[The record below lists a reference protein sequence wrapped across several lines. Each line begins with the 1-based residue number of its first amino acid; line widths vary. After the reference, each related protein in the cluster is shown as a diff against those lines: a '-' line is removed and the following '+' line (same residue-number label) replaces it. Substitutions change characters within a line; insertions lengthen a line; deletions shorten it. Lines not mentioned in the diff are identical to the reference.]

1 MQLDSQ
7 TTNRIAA
14 RLRTD
19 CGRVP
24 TVCSARSVR
33 SLAQYDAGML
43 NTRAFY
49 NNLMAIFL
57 KAHPR
62 LHHTKSS
69 QDQLSSTTM
78 SHPRTP
84 TLCLQMWPGVAP
96 SKKPAL
102 SLPVVSCP
110 QRARE
115 AVRGSV
121 ERHPP
126 QRRHTGA
133 VTPAR
138 HSSGGRRGLGD
149 AGRCVPPNLLCRCA
163 AAGGAWPW
171 GWQGAD
177 APLHPFAVP
186 PPPFT
191 PSQMPLRR
199 SSPHLTAA
207 SQRTQALTDHF
218 FFLPLISAAVSCRKP
233 QVRGLLV
240 FLFVLFLS
248 GRDRPV
254 GDQSLVPLTAL
265 QPKLQSVR
273 SGMSHSAHDSRT

>member
-1 MQLDSQ
+1 
-7 TTNRIAA
+7 
-14 RLRTD
+14 
-19 CGRVP
+19 
-24 TVCSARSVR
+24 
-33 SLAQYDAGML
+33 
-43 NTRAFY
+43 
-49 NNLMAIFL
+49 
-57 KAHPR
+57 
-62 LHHTKSS
+62 
-69 QDQLSSTTM
+69 M

-84 TLCLQMWPGVAP
+84 TLCPQMRPGVAP

-171 GWQGAD
+171 GVAGCGCSASPLCRA
-177 APLHPFAVP
+177 APSVYALANASTSQLS
-186 PPPFT
+186 T
-191 PSQMPLRR
+191 PHRCQPTHAGIDR
-199 SSPHLTAA
+199 P
-207 SQRTQALTDHF
+207 F
-218 FFLPLISAAVSCRKP
+218 FFLPLISVAVSCRKP

-240 FLFVLFLS
+240 FQFVLFLS
-248 GRDRPV
+248 GRDKPV

-273 SGMSHSAHDSRT
+273 RGLSHSAHDSRT